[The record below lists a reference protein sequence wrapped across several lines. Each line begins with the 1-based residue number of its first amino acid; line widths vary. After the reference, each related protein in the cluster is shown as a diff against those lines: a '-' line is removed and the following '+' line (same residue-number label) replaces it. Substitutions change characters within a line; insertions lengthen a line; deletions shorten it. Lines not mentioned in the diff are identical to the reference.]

1 MCSLLFNN
9 PHTHSVGK
17 AIVWQILFLKMS
29 VRFGVVESHLGGVQV
44 VVGDDKVPCN
54 TTVRRGRGRLT
65 AWRRLAST
73 TINCR

>member
-1 MCSLLFNN
+1 
-9 PHTHSVGK
+9 
-17 AIVWQILFLKMS
+17 MS

-73 TINCR
+73 TINCRWTTSLMIRDHGVVAVAAINNHSITG